1 MKAKQ
6 DEGEDGD
13 ESIFEVQAL
22 LDPTREST
30 IPDMGSSM
38 RETGIRETLLTST
51 QDRAAMEE
59 EKTRLKK
66 LQEQLLIQMGSPIY
80 KQLSNDLKM
89 RQRTMFDKFEVSD
102 KIIKDDSL

>member
-1 MKAKQ
+1 
-6 DEGEDGD
+6 
-13 ESIFEVQAL
+13 
-22 LDPTREST
+22 
-30 IPDMGSSM
+30 
-38 RETGIRETLLTST
+38 
-51 QDRAAMEE
+51 MEE

-102 KIIKDDSL
+102 KIIKDDSLQI